1 MIFRCERISG
11 AEYLMRGPPLS
22 GGKALPLSRWRP
34 AYAATDDHRP
44 VRPPAPADQPIGA
57 GHPDAGDRADRY
69 QPRPGWLADGVATV
83 DHLGPPRAD
92 RAPAPDNFQRF
103 DALSLKGSGHSLSQD
118 DGHDLGRKGRYS
130 KLAGGSRH
138 RLNGDIEND
147 AAMSLFVNYDLC
159 EIGLH
164 GGQLHIACSTN
175 RTAST
180 ASTAPTTRR
189 SAV

>member
-1 MIFRCERISG
+1 M
-11 AEYLMRGPPLS
+11 
-22 GGKALPLSRWRP
+22 
-34 AYAATDDHRP
+34 
-44 VRPPAPADQPIGA
+44 
-57 GHPDAGDRADRY
+57 
-69 QPRPGWLADGVATV
+69 PRPTTIGLSARPLRLISLSALAIPMLAIARTGTS
-83 DHLGPPRAD
+83 
-92 RAPAPDNFQRF
+92 PAPDNFQRF